1 MADRP
6 VAKSRKADQRMRIGV
21 HLPEQQIGFDPG
33 VIREFAVR
41 AEELGFDFI
50 TSVDHVLSTPHDRRE
65 PPCHEGGICD
75 ENSVF
80 HEPLTLFAYW
90 AGVTSRIE
98 LVASV
103 LVLPQRQ
110 TALVAKQ
117 AAQLAILSKDRF
129 RLGVGS
135 GWNHIEY
142 ESLGTDYRSRGRRL
156 EEQVHLLRRF
166 WSEPVIDF
174 TGDHHRI
181 DRAGLNPL
189 LDKPVPIWFGGFA
202 KVQQDRCARIGDG
215 FLWAGNTSWSRAGI
229 EFIRA
234 RAVEVGRD
242 PDAIGFQASLD
253 QSGDYDAA
261 VSNWAAAGGTHASV
275 NLGDG
280 RGAELLDAMVQV
292 RGQLGGLI
300 ADTGGQ

>member
-1 MADRP
+1 
-6 VAKSRKADQRMRIGV
+6 MRIGV

-33 VIREFAVR
+33 VVREFAIR

-50 TSVDHVLSTPHDRRE
+50 TCVDHVLGTPHDRRD
-65 PPCHEGGICD
+65 PPFPEGGIYD
-75 ENSVF
+75 EHNVF

-90 AGVTSRIE
+90 AAVTNRIE
-98 LVASV
+98 LVAGV

-117 AAQLAILSKDRF
+117 AAQLAILSGDRF

-142 ESLGTDYRSRGRRL
+142 ESLGTDYRTRGPRL
-156 EEQVHLLRRF
+156 EEQVQLLRRF

-189 LDKPVPIWFGGFA
+189 LERPVPIWFGGFA

-215 FLWAGNTSWSRAGI
+215 FMWAGNTSWSRAGI
-229 EFIRA
+229 EFIRS

-242 PDAIGFQASLD
+242 PSTIGFQAHLD
-253 QSGDYDAA
+253 RPDDLAAA
-261 VSNWAAAGGTHASV
+261 VSDWAAAGGTHVSFS
-275 NLGDG
+275 LGEG
-280 RGAELLDAMVQV
+280 RGSDFLDAMALMHE
-292 RGQLGGLI
+292 QLGDLI
-300 ADTGGQ
+300 ADTGGPSV